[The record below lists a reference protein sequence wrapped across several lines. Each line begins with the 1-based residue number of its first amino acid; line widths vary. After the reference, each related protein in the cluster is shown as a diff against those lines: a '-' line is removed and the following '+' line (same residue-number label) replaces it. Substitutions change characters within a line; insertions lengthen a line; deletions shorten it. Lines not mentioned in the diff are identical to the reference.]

1 MTSEAMSPKLPIWP
15 FALVD
20 VFFLAM
26 AGFVYEFSSRPLLM
40 WQALLLVGCGAVAAW
55 SFLYPFLRHD
65 SAAQSMARV
74 KAMTECVAQINQ
86 VERLA
91 AQIAAA
97 TSQWQSVQEY
107 ATKVADVSKDLS
119 KTMVAET
126 RSFEEFMRKSN
137 DAEKAHLRL
146 EVDKLRRA
154 EVEWLQVVST
164 MLDHVYALYTAAVRS
179 KMPNLIA
186 QIGQFQDVCRDVA
199 HRVGLVPI
207 IAAPGEAFDE
217 KFHDLADPKEQP
229 APGAVVGMTFVTGY
243 RFQGQLVR
251 KAIVGLRHSPEPVP
265 SPAAVAPTSQA
276 ETPQTEASQTAEAAE
291 SAQEDKPES
300 ASNADSEVVAEN
312 SQADSPAETDDSKAA
327 QKPTETTGELGL

>member
-1 MTSEAMSPKLPIWP
+1 MTSEAMSPKLPVWP

-26 AGFVYEFSSRPLLM
+26 AGVVYELSSRPLLM

-55 SFLYPFLRHD
+55 SFLYPFLRRD

-74 KAMTECVAQINQ
+74 KAMSECVTQINQ

-126 RSFEEFMRKSN
+126 KSFEEFLRKSN

-146 EVDKLRRA
+146 EVDKFRRS
-154 EVEWLQVVST
+154 EVEWLQVVTT
-164 MLDHVYALYTAAVRS
+164 MLDHVYALYSAAVRS
-179 KMPNLIA
+179 KMQNLIA
-186 QIGQFQDVCRDVA
+186 QIGQFQNVCRDA
-199 HRVGLVPI
+199 ARRVGLVPVL
-207 IAAPGEAFDE
+207 AEPGEAFDE
-217 KFHDLADPKEQP
+217 KLHDLADPKDKP
-229 APGAVVGMTFVTGY
+229 APGAVVEMTFVTGY

-251 KAIVGLRHSPEPVP
+251 KAIVGLRHTSESESEPTP
-265 SPAAVAPTSQA
+265 AVAPSQT
-276 ETPQTEASQTAEAAE
+276 ETPPQTGDVAGSASEN
-291 SAQEDKPES
+291 KPES
-300 ASNADSEVVAEN
+300 ASNENPEVKSETP
-312 SQADSPAETDDSKAA
+312 QAVSPAETDDS
-327 QKPTETTGELGL
+327 QSTRKPTETTGELGL